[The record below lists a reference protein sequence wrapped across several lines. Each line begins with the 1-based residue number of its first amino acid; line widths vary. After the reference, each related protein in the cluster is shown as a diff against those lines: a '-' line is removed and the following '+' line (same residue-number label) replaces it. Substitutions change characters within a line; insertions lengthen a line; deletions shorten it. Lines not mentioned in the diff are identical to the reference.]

1 MALHGEAEHCGDMQ
15 RNSDAESGNGIAKIR
30 LEVPWICL
38 AAPWNGLAWICNA
51 LAEQRYA
58 KQRQRIE
65 MRFLAIDRY
74 RNDSTGKG
82 KAEQRKETLS
92 DETLWNGRALT

>member
-1 MALHGEAEHCGDMQ
+1 
-15 RNSDAESGNGIAKIR
+15 
-30 LEVPWICL
+30 
-38 AAPWNGLAWICNA
+38 
-51 LAEQRYA
+51 
-58 KQRQRIE
+58 

-92 DETLWNGRALT
+92 DETLWNSEAERRRAKEKLTNAAL